1 MCCGLSGRLT
11 RGNLIRLSMPCWH
24 YDVDRGKHGRGGGM
38 EQRLSDDDGKNVMYS
53 VLFRLI
59 QSVN

>member
-1 MCCGLSGRLT
+1 M
-11 RGNLIRLSMPCWH
+11 GNLIRSSMPCWR